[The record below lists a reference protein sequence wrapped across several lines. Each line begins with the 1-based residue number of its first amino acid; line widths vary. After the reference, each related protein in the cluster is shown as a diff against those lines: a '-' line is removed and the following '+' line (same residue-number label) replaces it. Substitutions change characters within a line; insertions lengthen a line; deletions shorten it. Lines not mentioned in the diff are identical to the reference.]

1 MKRKFIILIFLISL
15 FAGCKLSDKKP
26 EAVKVYS
33 PKLRESLFEKGK
45 QNTGIDALLKRHIIF
60 ENRIILYWD
69 LFFPEYRGITEASGF
84 YIPDNDKA
92 DWVEELLM
100 RVEEERIAEELK
112 QMEEELKELSET
124 ALPEDPE
131 EELEEEQQEE
141 SETEPEPAPEP
152 APEAKKIE
160 TPKADEITLFLE
172 KQTDGDIFMDSSEEL
187 KFYEFENEIFVRQ
200 KTPDG
205 MIIINSTGASVTRHF
220 YDSEMLLTKKETWV
234 IASAS
239 NSVLDKLEEFEYSKP
254 ENKIIGKKQTSG
266 DKIDII
272 RYTEK
277 GLVDTL
283 ERYITYKKHQYVL
296 QKRKCEYDEEGKII
310 SDEVI
315 DYNYRENDYKK
326 LLYSF
331 SKKYTYSYNEDD
343 IPPDFSYYENEVLK
357 MKNKYSKEKGEY
369 TSQVFFEEGMSVKTY
384 YKNDLRV
391 KDVYYSNNNVI
402 REKVYENE

>member
-15 FAGCKLSDKKP
+15 FAGCKLSDKEP
-26 EAVKVYS
+26 EATKAYS
-33 PKLRESLFEKGK
+33 PKLMESLFEKGR
-45 QNTGIDALLKRHIIF
+45 QNTEIDTLLKRHIIF
-60 ENRIILYWD
+60 QNRIILYWD
-69 LFFPEYRGITEASGF
+69 LFFPEYTGITEASGF

-100 RVEEERIAEELK
+100 QIEEERIAEELK

-124 ALPEDPE
+124 ALPDEPE
-131 EELEEEQQEE
+131 EELKEEAVQE
-141 SETEPEPAPEP
+141 TD
-152 APEAKKIE
+152 PEAKKIE

-172 KQTDGDIFMDSSEEL
+172 KQADGDIFMDSSEEL

-205 MIIINSTGASVTRHF
+205 MIIINSTGASVTRYF

-239 NSVLDKLEEFEYSKP
+239 NSILDKLEEFEYSKP

>member
-15 FAGCKLSDKKP
+15 FAGCKLSDKEP
-26 EAVKVYS
+26 EATKAYS
-33 PKLRESLFEKGK
+33 PKLMESLFEKGQ
-45 QNTGIDALLKRHIIF
+45 QNTEIDTLLKRHTIF
-60 ENRIILYWD
+60 QNRIILYWD
-69 LFFPEYRGITEASGF
+69 LFFPEYTGITEASGF

-100 RVEEERIAEELK
+100 QIEEERIAEELK

-124 ALPEDPE
+124 ALPDEPE
-131 EELEEEQQEE
+131 EELKEEAVQ
-141 SETEPEPAPEP
+141 ETE
-152 APEAKKIE
+152 PEAKKIA
-160 TPKADEITLFLE
+160 TPKADEITRFLE

-205 MIIINSTGASVTRHF
+205 MIIINSTGASVTRYF

-239 NSVLDKLEEFEYSKP
+239 NSILDKLEEFEYSKP

>member
-1 MKRKFIILIFLISL
+1 MKRKFIIFIFLISL
-15 FAGCKLSDKKP
+15 FAGCKLSDKEP
-26 EAVKVYS
+26 EATKAYS
-33 PKLRESLFEKGK
+33 PKLMESLFEKGQ
-45 QNTGIDALLKRHIIF
+45 QNTEIDTLLKRHTIF
-60 ENRIILYWD
+60 QNRIILYWD
-69 LFFPEYRGITEASGF
+69 LFFPEYTGITEASGF
-84 YIPDNDKA
+84 YIPENDKA

-100 RVEEERIAEELK
+100 QIEEERIAEELK

-124 ALPEDPE
+124 ALPDEPE
-131 EELEEEQQEE
+131 EELKEEAVQ
-141 SETEPEPAPEP
+141 ETET
-152 APEAKKIE
+152 EAKKIE
-160 TPKADEITLFLE
+160 TPKADEITRFLE

-205 MIIINSTGASVTRHF
+205 MIIINSTGASVTRYF

-239 NSVLDKLEEFEYSKP
+239 NSILDKLEEFEYSKP

>member
-15 FAGCKLSDKKP
+15 FAGCKLSDKEP
-26 EAVKVYS
+26 EATKAYS
-33 PKLRESLFEKGK
+33 PKLMESLFEKGQ
-45 QNTGIDALLKRHIIF
+45 QNTEIDTLLKRHTIF
-60 ENRIILYWD
+60 QNRIILYWD
-69 LFFPEYRGITEASGF
+69 LFFPEYTGITEASGF
-84 YIPDNDKA
+84 YIPENDKA

-100 RVEEERIAEELK
+100 QIEEERIAEELK

-124 ALPEDPE
+124 ALPDEPE
-131 EELEEEQQEE
+131 EELKEEAVQ
-141 SETEPEPAPEP
+141 ETET
-152 APEAKKIE
+152 EAKKIE
-160 TPKADEITLFLE
+160 TPKADEITRFLE

-205 MIIINSTGASVTRHF
+205 MIIINSTGASVTRYF

-234 IASAS
+234 ITSAS
-239 NSVLDKLEEFEYSKP
+239 NSILDKLEEFEYSKP

-266 DKIDII
+266 DIIDII

>member
-26 EAVKVYS
+26 EATKAYS
-33 PKLRESLFEKGK
+33 PKLMESLFEKGQ
-45 QNTGIDALLKRHIIF
+45 QNTEIDTLLKRHTIF
-60 ENRIILYWD
+60 QNRIILYWD
-69 LFFPEYRGITEASGF
+69 LFFPEYTGITEASGF
-84 YIPDNDKA
+84 YIPENDKA

-100 RVEEERIAEELK
+100 QIEEERIAEELK

-124 ALPEDPE
+124 ALPDEPE
-131 EELEEEQQEE
+131 EELKEEAVQ
-141 SETEPEPAPEP
+141 ETE
-152 APEAKKIE
+152 PEAKKIE
-160 TPKADEITLFLE
+160 TPKADEITRFLE

-200 KTPDG
+200 KTPDR
-205 MIIINSTGASVTRHF
+205 MIIINSTGVSVTRYF

-239 NSVLDKLEEFEYSKP
+239 NSILDKLEEFEYSKP

>member
-15 FAGCKLSDKKP
+15 FAGCKLSDKEP
-26 EAVKVYS
+26 EATKAYS
-33 PKLRESLFEKGK
+33 TKLMESLFEKGQ
-45 QNTGIDALLKRHIIF
+45 QNTEIDTLLKRHTIF
-60 ENRIILYWD
+60 QNRIILYWD
-69 LFFPEYRGITEASGF
+69 LFFPEYTGITEASGF

-100 RVEEERIAEELK
+100 QIEEERIAEELK

-124 ALPEDPE
+124 ALPDEPE
-131 EELEEEQQEE
+131 EELKEEIVQ
-141 SETEPEPAPEP
+141 ETE
-152 APEAKKIE
+152 PEAKKIE
-160 TPKADEITLFLE
+160 TTKADEITRFLE

-205 MIIINSTGASVTRHF
+205 MIIINSTGASVTRYF

-239 NSVLDKLEEFEYSKP
+239 NSILDKLEEFEYSKP

-296 QKRKCEYDEEGKII
+296 QKRKCEYNEEGKII